1 MRPPP
6 PLLIAAMLASLGP
19 AEGCSKKP
27 GKAPLP
33 PPPPPA
39 QGPAT
44 GAAPTT
50 PIETMSVGPKVG
62 IPDKSRASG
71 ELGGRDNPIC
81 CLGEAGEKAYL
92 QRLICPDGSAP
103 TFRPY
108 GRIGRGPY
116 GNDVD
121 LYDVFCGTTKHRIF
135 MDPYF
140 KDYIEDEAPPGFTI
154 AK

>member
-1 MRPPP
+1 MRRPL
-6 PLLIAAMLASLGP
+6 PLLIAAVLASAGLL
-19 AEGCSKKP
+19 EGCSKKTP
-27 GKAPLP
+27 KSS
-33 PPPPPA
+33 PPPA
-39 QGPAT
+39 PAP
-44 GAAPTT
+44 AEVQAPAV
-50 PIETMSVGPKVG
+50 PVETMSVGPKAG
-62 IPDKSRASG
+62 APDKSRASG